1 MPINKITHVCL
12 THDKVRAR
20 NEKML
25 EDAKNG
31 MSQEQL
37 AEKYQI
43 CVSTV
48 RYSLKDFY
56 KEQARQRKAKK
67 KAWQTQMI
75 HEYEMG
81 AKSPELQE
89 KIRHQWNALLSDSSY
104 ARKEWPTNPQPKPYR
119 DWQEKKRRDGQE
131 IQKRRFCQ
139 RACGRIRAQ
148 KGKRISRH
156 EAV

>member
-1 MPINKITHVCL
+1 MPINEITHVCL

-56 KEQARQRKAKK
+56 KEQSGRGKQR
-67 KAWQTQMI
+67 
-75 HEYEMG
+75 
-81 AKSPELQE
+81 
-89 KIRHQWNALLSDSSY
+89 
-104 ARKEWPTNPQPKPYR
+104 RKPGKPR
-119 DWQEKKRRDGQE
+119 
-131 IQKRRFCQ
+131 
-139 RACGRIRAQ
+139 
-148 KGKRISRH
+148 
-156 EAV
+156 